1 MYGVTFFIGN
11 IMRFNV
17 LETKALY
24 INFQALLLYN
34 QIVAERSENIIF
46 FLVFIRIRWIG
57 TGSHPYEKTMSSIV
71 LYPSFYKY
79 KNVQS

>member
-1 MYGVTFFIGN
+1 MIFSGAINWLGNRIRTSSTANTCLSLYYRQFITN
-11 IMRFNV
+11 IK
-17 LETKALY
+17 TKRLT
-24 INFQALLLYN
+24 Q
-34 QIVAERSENIIF
+34 

-71 LYPSFYKY
+71 FYPAFYEY